1 MRLWPPL
8 MIMVAGLPGLPMATP
23 PAAANERIVSKRA
36 NELSIT
42 VPTSTALGGAAPGG
56 TISAQLGT
64 VKVDDT
70 RLLLANWTAT
80 ASATNFITG
89 GGSTA
94 ETIAKNR
101 LSYWSGPVTASTGVG
116 VRVPGQLTA
125 LNAVSLSTA
134 VTAFALQAVVLGTST
149 SWNPTIVVAVP
160 ASAVAG
166 AYHGTVTHSVA

>member
-1 MRLWPPL
+1 MGGPTVRLWPSL
-8 MIMVAGLPGLPMATP
+8 MIMAAGLPGSAVIAP
-23 PAAANERIVSKRA
+23 PA
-36 NELSIT
+36 
-42 VPTSTALGGAAPGG
+42 
-56 TISAQLGT
+56 
-64 VKVDDT
+64 
-70 RLLLANWTAT
+70 
-80 ASATNFITG
+80 
-89 GGSTA
+89 A

-166 AYHGTVTHSVA
+166 TYTGTVTHSVA